1 MIPEINYD
9 SLAQTSTWYVLQ
21 LKPNGLKL
29 AETNLARQGYQTL
42 MPMREISQQS
52 RYGLKSVK
60 RPLFP
65 GYLFF
70 GLPEGQVNW
79 RAVANSRGVARV
91 VTGTEGQPAQ
101 LPTQFADGLLLATAE
116 GGMLIAMA
124 DYRAGDTV
132 SVINGPFAG
141 WFAKVIAADDEGRIR
156 LLIDL
161 MGRKTHVT
169 IAGEDVEKSDP
180 S

>member
-1 MIPEINYD
+1 MIPDIKHGL
-9 SLAQTSTWYVLQ
+9 LAQTSIWYVLQ

-52 RYGLKSVK
+52 KQRLQSVK

-70 GLPEGQVNW
+70 GLDEGQVNW
-79 RAVANSRGVARV
+79 RSVTNTRGVTRV
-91 VTGTEGQPAQ
+91 VTGTAGQPAQ
-101 LPTQFADGLLLATAE
+101 IPTEVVDGLISAIAQDGLLMT
-116 GGMLIAMA
+116 MD
-124 DYRAGDTV
+124 DYQAGDSV
-132 SVINGPFAG
+132 NVINGPFAG
-141 WFAKVIAADDEGRIR
+141 WLAEVTAADDEGRVK

-161 MGRKTHVT
+161 MGRKTAVAM
-169 IAGEDVEKSDP
+169 AGVDVEKRDL
-180 S
+180 

>member
-60 RPLFP
+60 RLLFP

-169 IAGEDVEKSDP
+169 IAGVDVEKCDP